1 MKIRPLFDFSDRMV
15 RSAMLVW
22 LLLAFCNQT
31 TSVQGAEALN
41 ARASQP
47 NFVWLISEDN
57 SKHWLNLYDKGG
69 AATPRIAELAAQGLV
84 FDHAFSN
91 APVCSVARTTLMTSC
106 YAPRIGTQYHRRSV
120 EVPMPEGL
128 QMFPAYLRQAGYY
141 TANNQKKDY
150 NASEGEGVW
159 DESSRKAT
167 WKNRGDQQP
176 FFYMQSFSATHESSL
191 HFPAADLETKPA
203 DHDPAAVQLA
213 PYHPDTPLFRYTYAR
228 YLDRIQQVDSQI
240 GQVVDQLA
248 ADGLLEDTFIF
259 YFGDHGGVLPRGKGY
274 TFESGLHIPL
284 VVRVPGN
291 WKHLVTQPVPSRVQG
306 FVKFVDFGPTL
317 LNLAGI
323 SMPRKIDGRPFLG
336 PNIDARL
343 MDLRDQAFGY
353 ADRFDEKYDLVRTF
367 RKGQYKYVRSY
378 QPLNIDGLQN
388 NYRYQMAAYSEWRY
402 LFHAGKLNAIQSQFF
417 KARSAEAL
425 YDLQSDPHETRNLAS
440 SDEYR
445 SILLD
450 LRTRLSRQVCQI
462 ADLSFYPESVLV
474 QEAFSDPTAFGK
486 ARSGDITNLVVV
498 ADAVLAFGDELRIAK
513 IRGNLDASQFAAI
526 KSLER
531 FIQAEDPWQRYWC
544 LIALS
549 SIGTEYGWQYVEAF
563 YPRARQLAADDSEL
577 LVRVRATEF
586 LGLSGSIDPR
596 DLLVSIINQSDNAIQ
611 TGLALNTVALFADT
625 KPDWQFDVTDLQ
637 IPAQHKTFDVVKR
650 RLEYLAER

>member
-1 MKIRPLFDFSDRMV
+1 MKTMPHFDLIDLVV
-15 RSAMLVW
+15 RRAMLLW
-22 LLLAFCNQT
+22 LLLVCCNQKT
-31 TSVQGAEALN
+31 NVQGAEVVN
-41 ARASQP
+41 TQPPQP

-57 SKHWLNLYDKGG
+57 SKHWLNLYDKSG
-69 AATPRIAELAAQGLV
+69 ARTPRIAELAAQGLV

-128 QMFPAYLRQAGYY
+128 QMFPAYLRQVGYY
-141 TANNQKKDY
+141 TANNNKKDY

-159 DESSRKAT
+159 DDSSRKAT
-167 WKNRGDQQP
+167 LKNRGDRQP
-176 FFYMQSFSATHESSL
+176 FFYMQSFAATHESSL
-191 HFPAADLETKPA
+191 HFPAADLETKPTE
-203 DHDPAAVQLA
+203 HDPATVQLA
-213 PYHPDTPLFRYTYAR
+213 LYHPDTPLFRYTYAR

-306 FVKFVDFGPTL
+306 FVKFVDFGPTV

-323 SMPRKIDGRPFLG
+323 SLPRKIDGRPFLG
-336 PNIDARL
+336 PDIDPRL

-353 ADRFDEKYDLVRTF
+353 ADRFDEKYDLVRTL

-378 QPLNIDGLQN
+378 QPFNIDGLQN
-388 NYRYQMAAYSEWRY
+388 NYRYQMAAYSEWRD
-402 LFHAGKLNAIQSQFF
+402 LFRAGRLNAVQSQFF
-417 KARSAEAL
+417 TARPAEAL

-462 ADLSFYPESVLV
+462 ADLSFYPESVLA
-474 QEAFSDPTAFGK
+474 QEGFQNPSGFGK
-486 ARSGDITNLVVV
+486 ARSGDIANLVVV

-513 IRGNLDASQFAAI
+513 TGGNSDSSQFAAI
-526 KSLER
+526 RSLQR
-531 FIQAEDPWQRYWC
+531 FINAEDPWQRYWS

-549 SIGTEYGWQYVEAF
+549 SIGTEYGWHFVAPF
-563 YPRARQLAADDSEL
+563 YPKARELATADSEL
-577 LVRVRATEF
+577 LVRVRAAEF

-596 DLLVSIINQSDNAIQ
+596 EFLVSIINQSDNAIQ
-611 TGLALNTVALFADT
+611 TGLVLNTVALFADRD
-625 KPDWQFDVTDLQ
+625 PNWPFDVTALQ